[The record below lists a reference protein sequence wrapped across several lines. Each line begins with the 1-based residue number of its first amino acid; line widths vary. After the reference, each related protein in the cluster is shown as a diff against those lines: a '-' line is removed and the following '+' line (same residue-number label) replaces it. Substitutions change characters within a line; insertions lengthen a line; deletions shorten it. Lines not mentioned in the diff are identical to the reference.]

1 MLDPASCR
9 EWAEYIKG
17 SVQKW
22 TAAKCFRLSSREG
35 GSPLN
40 RRMSN
45 EELDTNVKAFSN
57 VRDAVGPYF
66 EIAVHCHWEYDFFDA
81 LRLASG
87 IEKIRPRWIED
98 PMPPNARGG
107 RAFAQ
112 TCAPAAPFC
121 QPRKRLFRSLRLP
134 RRLSLKPSLCWTPGF
149 PGCAAPNSTPAG
161 AAPTQVPGA
170 ESGTRFTP
178 ATHFPNRCL
187 RPLKVDLALSRA
199 AHLSGRPR
207 SGAPAHPVPV
217 DQHQTRL
224 VTPADPNSR
233 TAPEAI
239 VIENRNGPAS
249 APQVRSSASE
259 NRKPETLTSPPIR
272 GVR

>member
-81 LRLASG
+81 LRLARG

-98 PMPPNARGG
+98 PMPPNYTDTLGEAY
-107 RAFAQ
+107 
-112 TCAPAAPFC
+112 
-121 QPRKRLFRSLRLP
+121 RSLTGAYP
-134 RRLSLKPSLCWTPGF
+134 HRREPLHPQRFPAVYRQSGGAYRRDRYF
-149 PGCAAPNSTPAG
+149 PGRRPA
-161 AAPTQVPGA
+161 
-170 ESGTRFTP
+170 
-178 ATHFPNRCL
+178 
-187 RPLKVDLALSRA
+187 
-199 AHLSGRPR
+199 
-207 SGAPAHPVPV
+207 
-217 DQHQTRL
+217 
-224 VTPADPNSR
+224 
-233 TAPEAI
+233 
-239 VIENRNGPAS
+239 
-249 APQVRSSASE
+249 
-259 NRKPETLTSPPIR
+259 
-272 GVR
+272 